1 MKYIILIFVS
11 MCFYASIKHINFSW
25 DATLTYAELYNLY
38 AEASYNISKSR
49 GEGVDDL
56 MGCDSKLW
64 PPGDP
69 LHNGSEDG
77 CRAAIFGEK
86 TPRLIVVNPFK
97 YL

>member
-38 AEASYNISKSR
+38 AEASYNISNSR
-49 GEGVDDL
+49 REEVDDL
-56 MGCDSKLW
+56 VGCVSNLW

-69 LHNGSEDG
+69 LHDGSEDG
-77 CRAAIFGEK
+77 CRAAILGEK
-86 TPRLIVVNPFK
+86 TPRIIVVNPFK